1 MVVAAVW
8 FTTIRS
14 RIVRNKELKAAL
26 YNEMYIVYEHR
37 SQRIALW
44 VVMCALVV
52 GMLTGQYTLS
62 MPGYIFCEVVFFLG
76 LAVLKVSWL
85 IYNRR

>member
-1 MVVAAVW
+1 MYVAY
-8 FTTIRS
+8 
-14 RIVRNKELKAAL
+14 K
-26 YNEMYIVYEHR
+26 HR

-44 VVMCALVV
+44 VLMCALLA
-52 GMLTGQYTLS
+52 GTLTGQFTLTV
-62 MPGYIFCEVVFFLG
+62 PGYIFCEVGFFLG

>member
-1 MVVAAVW
+1 
-8 FTTIRS
+8 
-14 RIVRNKELKAAL
+14 
-26 YNEMYIVYEHR
+26 MYIAHKHR

-52 GMLTGQYTLS
+52 GMLTGQFTLS
-62 MPGYIFCEVVFFLG
+62 MPGYIFCEVLFFLG
-76 LAVLKVSWL
+76 LATLKISWL